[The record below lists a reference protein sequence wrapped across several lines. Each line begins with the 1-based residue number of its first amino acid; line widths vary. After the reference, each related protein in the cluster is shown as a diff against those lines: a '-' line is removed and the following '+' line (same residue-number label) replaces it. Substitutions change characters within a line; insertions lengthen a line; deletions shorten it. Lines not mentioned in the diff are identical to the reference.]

1 MDIEHIK
8 KIMKEKKITQNYLS
22 EITQIPLQTIK
33 CIMSG
38 RTKYPR
44 IDTVEA
50 IEKALG
56 IDFSQSNVNTAALDE
71 KSTNTLT
78 KKETRLLDAFNGLIP
93 PMQDYVLEM
102 VEKLVEKDIGK
113 NKKLY

>member
-1 MDIEHIK
+1 MDIERIK
-8 KIMKEKKITQNYLS
+8 KIMKEKKITQTNLS
-22 EITQIPLQTIK
+22 EITKVPLQTIK

-50 IEKALG
+50 IERALG
-56 IDFSQSNVNTAALDE
+56 IDLSQSNVNTAVFID

-93 PMQDYVLEM
+93 PMQDYILDM
-102 VEKLVEKDIGK
+102 IEKLVAQPQNATKRA
-113 NKKLY
+113 